1 MDRKE
6 RQRGDRHDGR
16 RVRDLD
22 VMHRAMPYLMAKRTE
37 AEVYLNETID
47 VTEALR
53 YLAKR
58 EEERPAWKM
67 TLFHLILAGLAK
79 TVVHRPYLNRFISG
93 RRYYE
98 RDEVSFSFVAKR
110 QFSDRGEES
119 LMILRTSG
127 DTTLTDVSRTVAGDV
142 EEVRKA
148 DGNDLDGIVAA
159 LVRLPR
165 PILRLVATALHAMEY
180 YGLVPREFASMLPY
194 YATILIA
201 NLGSIRCGAP
211 YHHLTNFGTN
221 SVMVTVGEIHKEVRP
236 AADGTLEVR
245 DVAEMGFTL
254 DERIADGFYFAR
266 SIRLFKYLMAHPEL
280 LEGPFKEEVELDD
293 RTTLA

>member
-1 MDRKE
+1 MKRNE
-6 RQRGDRHDGR
+6 RRPGDRHDGR

-98 RDEVSFSFVAKR
+98 RDAVSFSFVAKR
-110 QFSDRGEES
+110 QFSDTGEES
-119 LMILRTSG
+119 LMILRTDG
-127 DTTLTDVSRTVAGDV
+127 ETTLSDVSRTVAGEV

-148 DGNDLDGIVAA
+148 GGNDLDGIVAA

-165 PILRLVATALHAMEY
+165 PILRLVAGGLHVMEY
-180 YGLVPREFASMLPY
+180 YGLVPREFAAILPY
-194 YATILIA
+194 YATVLIA
-201 NLGSIRCGAP
+201 NLGSIKCGAP

-221 SVMVTVGEIHKEVRP
+221 SVMVTVGEVHKELRP
-236 AADGTLEVR
+236 GPDGSLEVR

-266 SIRLFKYLMAHPEL
+266 SIRLFKYFMAHPEL
-280 LEGPFKEEVELDD
+280 LEQPFKEEVELDD
-293 RTTLA
+293 R